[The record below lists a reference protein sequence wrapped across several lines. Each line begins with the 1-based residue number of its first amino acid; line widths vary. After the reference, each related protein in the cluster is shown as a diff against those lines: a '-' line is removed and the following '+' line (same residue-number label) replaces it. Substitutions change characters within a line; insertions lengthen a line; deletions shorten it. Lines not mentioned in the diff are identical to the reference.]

1 MKKICI
7 LLFAGCFAAGIF
19 MLANQNRG
27 HVQYVAQCEFEC
39 RRADSNC
46 TERANSVMDGW
57 HIKELLEAYKRECAP
72 DVLAKTYSHR
82 SPSATEDEIS
92 ISNAFSTC
100 SFAIANPD
108 VSKVVVTVYSCDSG
122 IAKDVACFVVKS
134 FAEWMEKRN
143 RQILEKNTA
152 RLRVEAE
159 KARRSGRPVPVRISE
174 LLSEVES
181 RMRREVFRI
190 VTNGE
195 VRCEKAK

>member
-1 MKKICI
+1 M
-7 LLFAGCFAAGIF
+7 
-19 MLANQNRG
+19 
-27 HVQYVAQCEFEC
+27 
-39 RRADSNC
+39 
-46 TERANSVMDGW
+46 
-57 HIKELLEAYKRECAP
+57 
-72 DVLAKTYSHR
+72 
-82 SPSATEDEIS
+82 
-92 ISNAFSTC
+92 
-100 SFAIANPD
+100 
-108 VSKVVVTVYSCDSG
+108 TVYSCDSG